1 MSPPGRTKDDDRKAQ
16 PEEGTPVS
24 ERPRRG
30 AAAIGRTALIAVL
43 GAAAVIAAG
52 VVIGGWLLLRQVPS
66 VSQESLTRVDTAGTP
81 VVMRTAG
88 GRLEIATVSVLERF
102 TRTDT
107 QQFWGID
114 LGTTISQIQAP
125 VVYRYHIDMATE
137 WPMTIVGKT
146 CIVRAGAVKPT
157 LPVAFDT
164 AATQKFTASGW
175 ARFNKAENLQQL
187 ERSMSTEM
195 GTRAGSGRYLSLARE
210 AGRETVAE
218 FVTTWLLQQHGWRR
232 DAEHR
237 VIVLFPA
244 EPLPPPPPPVPA
256 PRDAAAGG

>member
-1 MSPPGRTKDDDRKAQ
+1 MTD
-16 PEEGTPVS
+16 TPRS
-24 ERPRRG
+24 S
-30 AAAIGRTALIAVL
+30 AAAIGKAAVVAVL
-43 GAAAVIAAG
+43 SATAVIVALLLA
-52 VVIGGWLLLRQVPS
+52 GGWLLLRQVPS
-66 VSQESLTRVDTAGTP
+66 VSQESLTRVDANGTP

-88 GRLEIATVSVLERF
+88 GRLEVATVSVLERF

-114 LGTTISQIQAP
+114 LGTTISQVQAP

-175 ARFNKAENLQQL
+175 ARFNKTENLQQL

-195 GTRAGSGRYLSLARE
+195 GTRAGSGRYLSLARD

-218 FVTTWLLQQHGWRR
+218 FVTTWLLQQQGWRR

-237 VIVLFPA
+237 VIVLFPG
-244 EPLPPPPPPVPA
+244 EPLPPSPPPALA